1 MSRQVVLMK
10 PKPVLQIL
18 AKLSVFPAKQVTV
31 NCYGTEGIS
40 QVPDPICLITLFD
53 HVALQVD

>member
-1 MSRQVVLMK
+1 MK
-10 PKPVLQIL
+10 PKRVLQIL